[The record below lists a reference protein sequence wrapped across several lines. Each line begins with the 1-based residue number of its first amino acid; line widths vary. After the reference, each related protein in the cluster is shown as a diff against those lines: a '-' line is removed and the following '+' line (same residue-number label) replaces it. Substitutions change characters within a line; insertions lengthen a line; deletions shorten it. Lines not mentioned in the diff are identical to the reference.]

1 MTSSAGLRLGTRN
14 SPLARWQSDWVA
26 SQLGERGVDVELI
39 PITTRGDVVS
49 GPLGSVGGQGLFT
62 KKIQQ
67 ALLDGQVDLAVHSLK
82 DLPTDDVPGLALAA
96 VPPRAGMLDAY
107 VSNQWGELGQLPDG
121 AVVGTGSLRRRTQLL
136 RLRPDL
142 DIREIRGNVDTR
154 LKKLDDGEFDAILLA
169 EAGLVR
175 LGLAARITQ
184 RLAPEV
190 MLPAVGQGA
199 LGLETRADDVAVRE
213 LLAPL
218 DHAET
223 RAAVTAERQML
234 AALRG
239 GCLAPVGAWGRV
251 ADAVLS
257 LDGVVLNEDGQ
268 ERVFASHSAPPEKAA
283 GLGQRVAEH
292 LLSQGAA
299 DLISSVRS
307 STQNRDAAEGS

>member
-1 MTSSAGLRLGTRN
+1 MTSSAVLRLGTRN

-26 SQLGERGVDVELI
+26 SQLRERGVDVELI

-49 GPLGSVGGQGLFT
+49 GALGSVGGQGLFT

-82 DLPTDDVPGLALAA
+82 DLPTDEVPGLALAA

-107 VSNQWGELGQLPDG
+107 VSNHWDDLDKLPDG
-121 AVVGTGSLRRRTQLL
+121 SVVGTGSLRRRTQLL

-142 DIREIRGNVDTR
+142 EIRDIRGNVDTR
-154 LKKLDDGEFDAILLA
+154 LGKLDGGEFDAILLA

-175 LGLAARITQ
+175 LGLEARITQ
-184 RLAPEV
+184 RLSPEI

-199 LGLETRADDVAVRE
+199 LGLETRADDVGVRE
-213 LLAPL
+213 LLAPI

-251 ADAVLS
+251 ADGILN
-257 LDGVVLNEDGQ
+257 LDGVVLNRDGQ
-268 ERVFASHSAPPEKAA
+268 ERVFASHTASLEEAV
-283 GLGQRVAEH
+283 GLGQRVADN

-307 STQNRDAAEGS
+307 RASNRDSAEES

>member
-1 MTSSAGLRLGTRN
+1 M
-14 SPLARWQSDWVA
+14 
-26 SQLGERGVDVELI
+26 
-39 PITTRGDVVS
+39 VVS
-49 GPLGSVGGQGLFT
+49 
-62 KKIQQ
+62 
-67 ALLDGQVDLAVHSLK
+67 H
-82 DLPTDDVPGLALAA
+82 
-96 VPPRAGMLDAY
+96 ML
-107 VSNQWGELGQLPDG
+107 W
-121 AVVGTGSLRRRTQLL
+121 
-136 RLRPDL
+136 
-142 DIREIRGNVDTR
+142 
-154 LKKLDDGEFDAILLA
+154 LLA

-199 LGLETRADDVAVRE
+199 LGLETRADDVVVRE

-239 GCLAPVGAWGRV
+239 GCLAPVGAWGRG

-257 LDGVVLNEDGQ
+257 LDGGVLNEDGQ